1 MPLWFGCQKTIF
13 QHPEKFSG
21 EQTYQSES
29 SKYWRQLRNS
39 YFKWFDHWNKTFLY
53 EWESRGEK
61 RGGDSFKMNECGL
74 RSRTK
79 TPDQFTPLT
88 HRCVWRYN
96 TMCSANISFHWIL
109 CAVCTTERSRGGA
122 KKKTKPGISVA
133 EEPIMFC
140 SGACFR
146 CQT

>member
-1 MPLWFGCQKTIF
+1 MNGRA
-13 QHPEKFSG
+13 E
-21 EQTYQSES
+21 
-29 SKYWRQLRNS
+29 
-39 YFKWFDHWNKTFLY
+39 
-53 EWESRGEK
+53 GEK

-88 HRCVWRYN
+88 HRCVVLQQQCGVL
-96 TMCSANISFHWIL
+96 TFPSTGSFVL
-109 CAVCTTERSRGGA
+109 FVLQKGRGGG
-122 KKKTKPGISVA
+122 KKKQQPGISVA
-133 EEPIMFC
+133 EEPIIFC